1 MAGKHTGGSGTAAA
15 PFKVKKEEPEL
26 SGVPSHLGTPGV
38 GGMPPMPTRQEAMV
52 AAMAHQTL
60 LGRLGNAFWDAFSG
74 GSSSGHSGA
83 GAGHSHASGGQKSL
97 DADKVKRVLEGRAVV
112 RVVDVDEKPVKAE
125 MKGEPIMSR
134 VKAEPV
140 SPRMGK
146 AEPMATV
153 KTEKGECVKVADMLE
168 ESMRA
173 LSLGK
178 K

>member
-1 MAGKHTGGSGTAAA
+1 
-15 PFKVKKEEPEL
+15 
-26 SGVPSHLGTPGV
+26 
-38 GGMPPMPTRQEAMV
+38 MPTRQEAMV

-74 GSSSGHSGA
+74 GSSAGHSGA
-83 GAGHSHASGGQKSL
+83 GAGHSHASGGQKHQSI

-112 RVVDVDEKPVKAE
+112 RVVDVDEKQPVKAE

-153 KTEKGECVKVADMLE
+153 KTEKGEGVKVADMLE